1 MKRFAKFAG
10 VTAAVVLVLAWGAML
25 VMKDPEV
32 RRAVWMSAAFAVAVQ
47 LAAFGLTRATQPANV
62 IAGWGAGMIIR
73 VAALTVYALL
83 VVKSLSLP
91 MGPALL
97 SLAAFF
103 FVTTLI
109 EPVFL
114 KP

>member
-1 MKRFAKFAG
+1 MKRFAQFAG
-10 VTAAVVLVLAWGAML
+10 VTAAVVLVLAWGATL

-32 RRAVWMSAAFAVAVQ
+32 VRAVWISAAFAVAVQ

-73 VAALTVYALL
+73 LAALAVYALP
-83 VVKSLSLP
+83 VVKSLGLP

-97 SLAAFF
+97 SLATFL

>member
-1 MKRFAKFAG
+1 MKRFGMFAG
-10 VTAAVVLVLAWGAML
+10 VTAAVILALAWGLTL
-25 VMKDPEV
+25 VMPDPAVV
-32 RRAVWMSAAFAVAVQ
+32 RSVWISAAFAVLVQ

-62 IAGWGAGMIIR
+62 IAGWGAGMIVR
-73 VAALTVYALL
+73 VMALALYALL
-83 VVKSLSLP
+83 VVKALGLV
-91 MGPALL
+91 MGPAML
-97 SLAAFF
+97 SLAGFF

>member
-1 MKRFAKFAG
+1 MFAT
-10 VTAAVVLVLAWGAML
+10 VTAAVVLALAWSLTRLMP
-25 VMKDPEV
+25 DP
-32 RRAVWMSAAFAVAVQ
+32 AVSRSVWISAAVAVAVQ
-47 LAAFGLTRATQPANV
+47 LAAFGLTRATQAANV
-62 IAGWGAGMIIR
+62 LAGWGAGMIIR
-73 VAALTVYALL
+73 VMALAVYALL
-83 VVKSLSLP
+83 AVKLLGLV

-97 SLAAFF
+97 SLAGFF

>member
-1 MKRFAKFAG
+1 MKSFARFALAT
-10 VTAAVVLVLAWGAML
+10 VVVVLALAFALTL
-25 VMKDPEV
+25 VMKDP
-32 RRAVWMSAAFAVAVQ
+32 AVAHAMWMSAAVAVAVQ

-73 VAALTVYALL
+73 LAALAVYGLLGVKALG
-83 VVKSLSLP
+83 LP